1 MAESIVGGIK
11 RASGWSIA
19 LGVLIILLGII
30 AMMAPLGSGIVA
42 VTILGWTAIFGGIA
56 QMFYAFH
63 THSGGRMVLEIIMG
77 VVYLAA
83 GVYLI
88 THPVAGLLTLT
99 LLLGWML
106 LGYGI
111 LAVVLAFRMRP
122 EHGWGWILFD
132 ADRYVH
138 RGINDPG
145 TLAFEL
151 GVGDR
156 HTVWHQH
163 SVQRNQ
169 PPDCLARSP
178 EGDIGLSVRLRT
190 RGRRY
195 PSNSGCK
202 I

>member
-56 QMFYAFH
+56 QMVYAFH
-63 THSGGRMVLEIIMG
+63 THSGGRMVLEIILG
-77 VVYLAA
+77 LVYLAL

-99 LLLGWML
+99 LLPGWML

-111 LAVVLAFRMRP
+111 LAVVLAVRMRP

-132 ADRYVH
+132 AIVTIIVGLMILEH
-138 RGINDPG
+138 WPLNSAWVIGTLFGISILFRGISRLIVS
-145 TLAFEL
+145 LA
-151 GVGDR
+151 VR
-156 HTVWHQH
+156 KVT
-163 SVQRNQ
+163 SA
-169 PPDCLARSP
+169 LA
-178 EGDIGLSVRLRT
+178 
-190 RGRRY
+190 
-195 PSNSGCK
+195 
-202 I
+202 